1 MKAFSVPGNVLSSLH
16 VSQFNPPNNPMP
28 LVVADPLSMETD
40 SEKFYDLFQVTQL
53 GIQLC
58 SLTSLPLISSI
69 VFHAFIIKYEQNGA
83 SQVML
88 VKEPTCQC
96 QRHKRHGVDPW
107 VGKIPWRRAQ
117 QPTPIFLHGESH
129 GQRSLVAYSS

>member
-1 MKAFSVPGNVLSSLH
+1 MLSSLH
-16 VSQFNPPNNPMP
+16 VSQFNLPNYPGS
-28 LVVADPLSMETD
+28 LVVAGPLSMETD
-40 SEKFYDLFQVTQL
+40 SEFYDLSQVTQL

-58 SLTSLPLISSI
+58 SLTSVPLLPSI

-88 VKEPTCQC
+88 VNEPTCQC
-96 QRHKRHGVDPW
+96 RRHKRHGMDPL

-117 QPTPIFLHGESH
+117 QPTPVFLPGEPR
-129 GQRSLVAYSS
+129 GQRSLVNHSA